1 VLIPFAPKCPLC
13 LLPLFAAAGIAL
25 PPKPLLD
32 GLVVA
37 AAAAWAATVLATA
50 RWAPVRALAIAAVL
64 LLAAGR
70 ILEAAW
76 ATGLAAALVLGVFYW
91 TRRQPRACGAAI
103 RAGLARPS
111 GCSADTH

>member
-50 RWAPVRALAIAAVL
+50 RWAPVRASALAAVL
-64 LLAAGR
+64 LLVAGR
-70 ILEAAW
+70 VLDATW
-76 ATGLAAALVLGVFYW
+76 ASGLGAALVLGVWYW
-91 TRRQPRACGAAI
+91 TRRRPRACGAAF
-103 RAGLARPS
+103 GVGHTRPS
-111 GCSADTH
+111 GCSTEMR